1 MQIFP
6 AIDLWDG
13 RAVRLEPENG
23 DAMTFYS
30 AQACGI
36 ARRFIRA
43 GARYLHITDL
53 EGARAGEP
61 GFANLIEIEAL
72 VHQGNAF
79 LQVGG
84 GIRTE
89 EHIRRYLD
97 MGLDRVVLDA
107 GAEPAFVR
115 RMAAR
120 YGGKIAAYVDGGE
133 DAVSA
138 CHRLRAAGVQT
149 IVCAG
154 VASDAAGE
162 LCRTAEGLLI
172 CGVSDLR
179 ELRLL
184 KEAGAAGVILGAPVC
199 DGRLDLGMCLEAAG
213 ECRTPEDDELPLF

>member
-72 VHQGNAF
+72 AHQGNAF

-107 GAEPAFVR
+107 GVDPAFVR

-120 YGGKIAAYVDGGE
+120 YGGNVAVYVDGGE
-133 DAVSA
+133 DAAEV
-138 CHRLRAAGVQT
+138 CRRIREAGVQT
-149 IVCAG
+149 VVCTGIAP
-154 VASDAAGE
+154 DAAAE
-162 LCRTAEGLLI
+162 LCREAKGILV
-172 CGVSDLR
+172 CGAGSLR
-179 ELRLL
+179 ELRMLRD
-184 KEAGAAGVILGAPVC
+184 AGADGVILGAPVC

-213 ECRTPEDDELPLF
+213 ERRAPEDDELPLF